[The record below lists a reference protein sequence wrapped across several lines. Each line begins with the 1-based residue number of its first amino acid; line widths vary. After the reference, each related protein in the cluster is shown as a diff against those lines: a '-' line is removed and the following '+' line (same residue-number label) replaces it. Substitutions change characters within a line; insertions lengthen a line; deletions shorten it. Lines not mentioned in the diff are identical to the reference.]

1 MGPLRILLVEDDA
14 DSLVPLAR
22 LLAMQGYR
30 VRSAAS
36 MAGALEAAA
45 QGPFDVLVS
54 DLVLPDGCGLDLLQH
69 VRELYPVRGI
79 AVTGHATD
87 YREGRS
93 KEAGFDAHLVKPIVL
108 DRLVAAIRAAAA
120 GGADVIG
127 DTRATAPAPLPAAP
141 PSA

>member
-1 MGPLRILLVEDDA
+1 
-14 DSLVPLAR
+14 
-22 LLAMQGYR
+22 
-30 VRSAAS
+30 
-36 MAGALEAAA
+36 
-45 QGPFDVLVS
+45 
-54 DLVLPDGCGLDLLQH
+54 
-69 VRELYPVRGI
+69 LYPVRGI

-120 GGADVIG
+120 GGANGIG
-127 DTRATAPAPLPAAP
+127 DNPAAAPAPPPAVPPAS